1 MDCPQMINFA
11 WFCPHPMELLTCRFK
26 ESNKVFDPQSDDTGR
41 FCHAM
46 TFPSAMCLID
56 TLQLH
61 SLFIR
66 IEFIR
71 LVRLEIAEI

>member
-41 FCHAM
+41 FLPCHDISFSYVLDRYSP
-46 TFPSAMCLID
+46 T
-56 TLQLH
+56 TL
-61 SLFIR
+61 SFYKNRVYKI
-66 IEFIR
+66 IE
-71 LVRLEIAEI
+71 A